1 MLFLI
6 CTQNFRGGQESLS
19 WTLNRCAWDVVLSR
33 FERNR
38 PRLTP
43 LQKVE
48 DYSMRKV
55 ISYMNEEERR
65 SLLLLADLGLSVFS
79 AGLAVRT
86 VQVLVGLIP

>member
-1 MLFLI
+1 
-6 CTQNFRGGQESLS
+6 
-19 WTLNRCAWDVVLSR
+19 
-33 FERNR
+33 
-38 PRLTP
+38 
-43 LQKVE
+43 
-48 DYSMRKV
+48 MRKV